1 METTKNDLSP
11 FEQAFFQKLREYLS
25 VPIYFYGSIQRDDY
39 FPQLC
44 DIDIDIFS
52 HNEKDTIFKL
62 QNYLN
67 LERSDIKQ
75 FVYKIDKANVLVSGY
90 KTIYKDNKNKLIV
103 EIAVFN
109 EKFKDVILTEHKSK
123 FNMPYYIIYI
133 LIFLKILHYNS
144 CILPVFYY
152 SMFKKILTNTLFDG
166 NKSEFVVVELDKRTQ
181 R

>member
-1 METTKNDLSP
+1 METTKNDLSQ
-11 FEQAFFQKLREYLS
+11 FEQVFFQKLSEYLS
-25 VPIYFYGSIQRDDY
+25 EPIYFYGSIQRADY

-52 HNEKDTIFKL
+52 HNEKDIVLKL

-75 FVYKIDKANVLVSGY
+75 FVYKIDKTNVLVSGY

-123 FNMPYYIIYI
+123 FNMPDYIIYI
-133 LIFLKILHYNS
+133 LIILKILHYYCS
-144 CILPVFYY
+144 ILPVFYY
-152 SMFKKILTNTLFDG
+152 SMLKKVLTNTLFDG
-166 NKSEFVVVELDKRTQ
+166 NKSEFVVVELDKRTL
-181 R
+181 